1 MSTRLTQ
8 EFQETVPRETAP
20 RWWTEPCAHRE
31 CSLHQLAPYIG
42 KIKSS
47 IAGDLIERYSMR
59 DDLIVDPFAGA
70 GTIPLEAALRGRR
83 AFATDISPYA
93 RILSQAKLSPP
104 VTLQAALNTVEKA
117 LSEAEALP
125 QPDLRSTPQW
135 VRRFFHPDTLRSA
148 LRFATVAR
156 RRGNEF
162 LMACFLGILHH
173 QRPGFLSYPS
183 SHLVPYIRSKK
194 YPRTRFPEMYAYREL
209 RPRLLAKVHRSY
221 KRFSRPRKL
230 GVKFFQIPV
239 EKVSFPSRFDALIT
253 SPPYMNALD
262 YVRDNRL
269 RLWFID
275 PSLAEREDDDITQRR
290 KAFVDGITSLA
301 TKVEKGLR
309 RDGYCI
315 FVVGQE
321 VQRSFHAHPSS
332 VVVSLV
338 KQHAPS
344 LRLRKVITDDIPD
357 VRRTRRKYRGVKS
370 EHFLIFQ
377 RN

>member
-1 MSTRLTQ
+1 M
-8 EFQETVPRETAP
+8 EPAP
-20 RWWTEPCAHRE
+20 RWWKEPCAHVE

-47 IAGDLIERYSMR
+47 IAGDLIEQYSR
-59 DDLIVDPFAGA
+59 RGDLVVDPFAGA
-70 GTIPLEAALRGRR
+70 GTIPLEAVIRGRR
-83 AFATDISPYA
+83 AFAADISPYA

-104 VTLQAALNTVEKA
+104 RTLHAALNSAEKA
-117 LSEAEALP
+117 LLEAEALP
-125 QPDLRSTPQW
+125 QPDLRSVPHW

-156 RRGNEF
+156 QPGNEF

-183 SHLVPYIRSKK
+183 SHLVPYLRSKK
-194 YPRTRFPEMYAYREL
+194 YSRMKFPEMYAYREL
-209 RPRLLAKVHRSY
+209 KPRLLAKVHRTY
-221 KRFSRPRKL
+221 KRFSKL
-230 GVKFFQIPV
+230 CRVGATFCQSPV
-239 EKVSFPSRFDALIT
+239 EELELPQRFDALIT

-262 YVRDNRL
+262 YGRDNRL

-275 PSLAEREDDDITQRR
+275 PSLAENEDNDVTQRR
-290 KAFVDGITSLA
+290 KAFIEGIMSLA
-301 TKVEKGLR
+301 TNLESGLHR
-309 RDGYCI
+309 GGYCVFI
-315 FVVGQE
+315 VGEE
-321 VQRSFHAHPSS
+321 VRRSFKAHPSEI
-332 VVVSLV
+332 VVTLMNQ
-338 KQHAPS
+338 KAPS

-357 VRRTRRKYRGVKS
+357 VRRTRRECRGVKT